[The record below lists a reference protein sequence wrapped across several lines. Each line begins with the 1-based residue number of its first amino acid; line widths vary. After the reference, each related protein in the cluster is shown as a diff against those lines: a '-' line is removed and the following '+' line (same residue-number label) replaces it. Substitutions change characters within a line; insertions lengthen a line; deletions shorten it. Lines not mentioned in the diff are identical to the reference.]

1 VNLLKISGRILIMR
15 KLFGILFLSLLM
27 LGFSGIKQASGVTIF
42 NDNFD
47 AYQQQLFPFPGGW
60 ELFQIRDGSGRI
72 LNGAGN
78 AEQYVDTLNCVS
90 NTRSLHLSGS
100 SCWSACA
107 YHAVAIPPARGVT
120 LPAKVTLT
128 ANVRIGQNVAC
139 GCGPALAKLAMFNP
153 EGENGWGTGFGGVSF
168 NCDGF
173 IYGGVDGDINS
184 DDNVG
189 FRLIP
194 FMPNTWYNIRID
206 LEMDLRVRV
215 SRVIINGTLILF
227 DIPIRADVI
236 GTPTGVVLCGGY
248 AINNPDW
255 YDDVCVLDMLPLT
268 LPPAPRPAG
277 AATLSSEGLLNIP
290 NLNFSTIAGT
300 IDLWTDM
307 QLVTQCSPPDICF
320 KTTTYGVN

>member
-1 VNLLKISGRILIMR
+1 MR

-90 NTRSLHLSGS
+90 NTKSLHLAGS

-107 YHAVAIPPARGVT
+107 YHAVTPARGVA
-120 LPAKVTLT
+120 LPNKVTLT
-128 ANVRIGQNVAC
+128 ANVRIGQNVDC
-139 GCGPALAKLAMFNP
+139 GCGPALAKLAMFNT
-153 EGENGWGTGFGGVSF
+153 EGEGGWGTGFGGVSF

-173 IYGGVDGDINS
+173 IYGGVDGDIN
-184 DDNVG
+184 DEDNVNER

-206 LEMDLRVRV
+206 LDMDRRV
-215 SRVIINGTLILF
+215 SNVIIDGLLILF
-227 DIPIRADVI
+227 NIPIRAGVI

-255 YDDVCVLDMLPLT
+255 YDDVCVLDMLPPPT
-268 LPPAPRPAG
+268 TPAPRPAG

>member
-1 VNLLKISGRILIMR
+1 MR

-27 LGFSGIKQASGVTIF
+27 LGFNGIKQASGVTIF

-47 AYQQQLFPFPGGW
+47 SYQQQLFPFPGGW
-60 ELFQIRDGSGRI
+60 KLFQNRFGQI

-90 NTRSLHLSGS
+90 NTKSLHLAGS

-107 YHAVAIPPARGVT
+107 YHAVTVPAQGVT

-139 GCGPALAKLAMFNP
+139 GCSPALAKLAMFNP
-153 EGENGWGTGFGGVSF
+153 ESEDGWGTGFGGVSF

-173 IYGGVDGDINS
+173 IYGGVNGDING
-184 DDNVG
+184 DGNVAYP
-189 FRLIP
+189 IKP

-206 LEMDLRVRV
+206 LEMDLRVSSV
-215 SRVIINGTLILF
+215 YINGTLERAN
-227 DIPIRADVI
+227 IPIGNNVI
-236 GTPTGVVLCGGY
+236 GIPTGVVLCGGY

-255 YDDVCVLDMLPLT
+255 YDDVCVLDM
-268 LPPAPRPAG
+268 PPSPGPRPAG

>member
-1 VNLLKISGRILIMR
+1 MR
-15 KLFGILFLSLLM
+15 KLFGILFLLLLV
-27 LGFSGIKQASGVTIF
+27 LGFNGIEQASGETIF

-47 AYQQQLFPFPGGW
+47 SYQQQLFPFHGGW
-60 ELFQIRDGSGRI
+60 ELFKIKDGRI

-90 NTRSLHLSGS
+90 NTKSLHLAGS

-107 YHAVAIPPARGVT
+107 YHAVTVPARGVT
-120 LPAKVTLT
+120 LPTKVTLT
-128 ANVRIGQNVAC
+128 ANVRIGQNVDC
-139 GCGPALAKLAMFNP
+139 GCGPALAKLAMFDTA
-153 EGENGWGTGFGGVSF
+153 GDWGTGFGGVSF

-173 IYGGVDGDINS
+173 IYAGVDGDINGEG
-184 DDNVG
+184 NVNDK

-206 LEMDLRVRV
+206 LDMDRRV
-215 SRVIINGTLILF
+215 SRVIIDGLLILF
-227 DIPIRADVI
+227 DIPIRI
-236 GTPTGVVLCGGY
+236 GVTGSPTGVVLCGGY

-255 YDDVCVLDMLPLT
+255 YDDVCVLDMLPLPT
-268 LPPAPRPAG
+268 TPTPRPAG
-277 AATLSSEGLLNIP
+277 AATLSLEGLLNIP

-320 KTTTYGVN
+320 KTTTYGTN